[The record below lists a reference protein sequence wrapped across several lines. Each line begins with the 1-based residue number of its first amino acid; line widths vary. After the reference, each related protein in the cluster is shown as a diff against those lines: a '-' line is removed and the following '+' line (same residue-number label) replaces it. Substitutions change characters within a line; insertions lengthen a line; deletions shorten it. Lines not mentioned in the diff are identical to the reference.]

1 MSRYRKHPGA
11 HCLMRASTQNGV
23 ALILVLWMLALL
35 TVIANSMVASMRS
48 EVQVAANLVSSARA
62 EAAADAGV
70 FKAILALSIPGADP
84 QQWQGNDLAHDWAFG
99 DARMSITIVD
109 EGGKI
114 DLNAAPE
121 TLLASMFRSVGMDT
135 DSADGLADAIS
146 DWRDADDLRHPH
158 GAEREEY
165 VAAGMESGPRN
176 GKFESIEELRQVL
189 GMSND
194 VFQRVAPLITVNSG
208 QPGVD
213 SSVAPRGVLMAL
225 PGVTPDQVDAYVAQ
239 RQTAL
244 AQGLPVSGAP
254 FAQGSPGRRLG
265 DTFTIQV
272 HAVLG
277 ENTAH
282 FFREAVVKI
291 NRNPKEPVVFLAWR
305 SPPVGVD
312 PISSNKTDN

>member
-1 MSRYRKHPGA
+1 MTTSG
-11 HCLMRASTQNGV
+11 QNGI

-35 TVIANSMVASMRS
+35 TVIANSMVSSMRS
-48 EVQVAANLVSSARA
+48 EVQVATNQVSSARA

-70 FKAILALSIPGADP
+70 FKAISALSLPEANP
-84 QQWQGNDLAHDWAFG
+84 EQWQGNGLSHDWAFD
-99 DARMSITIVD
+99 DAHMLITIFD

-121 TLLASMFRSVGMDT
+121 TLLASMFRSVGMD
-135 DSADGLADAIS
+135 ADGADNMADAIS

-165 VAAGMESGPRN
+165 IAAGVESAPRN
-176 GKFESIEELRQVL
+176 ANFESIEELRQVL
-189 GMSND
+189 GMSNRL
-194 VFQRVAPLITVNSG
+194 FQQVALLITVNSG

-225 PGVTPDQVDAYVAQ
+225 PGATPDQVNAYVGQ
-239 RQTAL
+239 RQTSL
-244 AQGLPVSGAP
+244 AQGVPAP
-254 FAQGSPGRRLG
+254 GIAFAQGSPGRRVG

-277 ENTAH
+277 ENAAH
-282 FFREAVVKI
+282 FFREAVVQIK
-291 NRNPKEPVVFLAWR
+291 RTPKEPVIFLAWR
-305 SPPVGVD
+305 SPPVGPDVT
-312 PISSNKTDN
+312 SGNKIDN